1 METSMGGGISWEI
14 IFEKPLEL
22 VVLLEILLDLPAES
36 AALCCWAEEDAYR
49 ESTPMAFLLLVEEL
63 PEVEDDLRFASATA
77 LALLD

>member
-1 METSMGGGISWEI
+1 MGGGSGISWEF
-14 IFEKPLEL
+14 IFEKMLLEL

-49 ESTPMAFLLLVEEL
+49 ESSPRAFLLLLVEEW

-77 LALLD
+77 LALLV